1 MKIKEAMGDFSW
13 KNKGEDDKGS
23 YFILTDSQRG
33 HDYEVTVVKDTGN
46 VQVNGSYLKTMPR
59 DIQEFVAM
67 KLNQCGCKHKGD
79 SETKPKAKSKSE
91 SETKNKPKA
100 KGDSENKTKSKGK
113 HKE

>member
-1 MKIKEAMGDFSW
+1 MKIKEAMGDFTW
-13 KNKGEDDKGS
+13 KGKGEDDKGS

-67 KLNQCGCKHKGD
+67 KLNQGGCKHKNED
-79 SETKPKAKSKSE
+79 KF
-91 SETKNKPKA
+91 
-100 KGDSENKTKSKGK
+100 KSKGK

>member
-67 KLNQCGCKHKGD
+67 KLNQCGCKHKNEEKD
-79 SETKPKAKSKSE
+79 KS
-91 SETKNKPKA
+91 
-100 KGDSENKTKSKGK
+100 KSKGK